1 VTAARLLGTTVDA
14 PWLPPGGDAEV
25 WVGDLDSLP
34 EPSIIVRLLL
44 TRHPGDGPA
53 RFFCVPGAK
62 GLDLPTRFLEPGPE
76 RSDPAIGVG
85 RLVAQVLGV
94 REVGTHCVGFVRN
107 VVRQPD
113 TGYPHPVPWAHVP
126 VIAVDGGPEPV
137 VSGEW
142 VDVESARDTL
152 GGRHWWPIV
161 EHRLGPAAM
170 PDGRP

>member
-1 VTAARLLGTTVDA
+1 
-14 PWLPPGGDAEV
+14 
-25 WVGDLDSLP
+25 
-34 EPSIIVRLLL
+34 
-44 TRHPGDGPA
+44 
-53 RFFCVPGAK
+53 VPGAK

-85 RLVAQVLGV
+85 SLVAQVLGV
-94 REVGTHCVGFVRN
+94 REVDTHCVGFVRN

-161 EHRLGPAAM
+161 EHRLSPTAM
-170 PDGRP
+170 PDDRP

>member
-1 VTAARLLGTTVDA
+1 MTAARLLGTTVGA
-14 PWLPPGGDAEV
+14 PWLPPGSDAEV

-44 TRHPGDGPA
+44 TRHAGDGPA

-76 RSDPAIGVG
+76 RSDPAVGVG

-107 VVRQPD
+107 YYHKLFDNSAQHHRVAAIRQILRGVVFDRR
-113 TGYPHPVPWAHVP
+113 A
-126 VIAVDGGPEPV
+126 
-137 VSGEW
+137 
-142 VDVESARDTL
+142 L
-152 GGRHWWPIV
+152 
-161 EHRLGPAAM
+161 
-170 PDGRP
+170 

>member
-1 VTAARLLGTTVDA
+1 MTAARLLGTTVGA
-14 PWLPPGGDAEV
+14 PRLPPGSDAEV

-34 EPSIIVRLLL
+34 KPSIIVRLLL
-44 TRHPGDGPA
+44 TRHAGDGPA

-85 RLVAQVLGV
+85 RLVAQLLGV

-107 VVRQPD
+107 VVRQPG

-126 VIAVDGGPEPV
+126 VIAVDRGLEPV
-137 VSGEW
+137 VAGEW
-142 VDVESARDTL
+142 VEVESARDTL
-152 GGRHWWPIV
+152 GARHWWPIV
-161 EHRLGPAAM
+161 EHHLRTAAT
-170 PDGRP
+170 PGERP